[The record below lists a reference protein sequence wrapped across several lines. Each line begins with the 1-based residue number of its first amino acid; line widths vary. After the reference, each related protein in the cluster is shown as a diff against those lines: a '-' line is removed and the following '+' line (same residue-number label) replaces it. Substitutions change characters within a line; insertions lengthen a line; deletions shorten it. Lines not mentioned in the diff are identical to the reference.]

1 MSPTHKPIVWLHG
14 DIKTP
19 PFSLKAKREAGYLLR
34 ELQRGRVLSMPESR
48 PMPNIGRRCHELRIK
63 DGDNDWRVL
72 YRISPDA
79 IFVMEVFA
87 KQTRETPK
95 AIIDACKRRLALYD
109 SD

>member
-1 MSPTHKPIVWLHG
+1 VSPTHKPIIWLHG

-48 PMPNIGRRCHELRIK
+48 PMPNVGRRCHELRIK
-63 DGDNDWRVL
+63 DGDNDWWVL

>member
-1 MSPTHKPIVWLHG
+1 
-14 DIKTP
+14 
-19 PFSLKAKREAGYLLR
+19 
-34 ELQRGRVLSMPESR
+34 MPESR
-48 PMPNIGRRCHELRIK
+48 PMPNVGRRCHELRIK

-79 IFVMEVFA
+79 IFVTEVFA